1 MTQHRNPFIGSR
13 IGAGAAKLALAA
25 IWIISSGAALGQ
37 SWPAKPMRI
46 VNGFPPGGPIDLI
59 ARLVATD
66 LGDKLGQSAIVENK
80 PGAAGVLAA
89 DQVAKAG
96 ADGYTFFLMPSA
108 HATLVGL
115 QGSLPFNPVDDF
127 AMISMLANSPFAVA
141 TRPGTPYNSL
151 KDVIEGARAK
161 PGAIAYGT
169 GGVGSG
175 PHLVAV
181 LLLSGAGVQMNHI
194 PYKGGNAHVLGLI
207 SGEVPVLFT
216 PIGGLSSFIDSGKM
230 RLLAVST
237 KQRYPGL
244 PNVPTIAETLLPDFD
259 VSAWYALAGPKNL
272 PAPIVSRVN
281 QLLQAAIARPDF
293 LGKLRG
299 LGAEPWGS
307 SPSEAQ
313 AFLAAE
319 VSRWTRV
326 IREQKIETQQP

>member
-1 MTQHRNPFIGSR
+1 MLAFAALGMITT
-13 IGAGAAKLALAA
+13 GAAV
-25 IWIISSGAALGQ
+25 GQ
-37 SWPAKPMRI
+37 SWPVKPMRI

-59 ARLVATD
+59 ARLVAAD
-66 LGDKLGQSAIVENK
+66 LGERLGQSTIVENK

-89 DQVAKAG
+89 DQVAKAS

-141 TRPGTPYNSL
+141 TTSNSPYSNL
-151 KDVIEGARAK
+151 RELIENARAK

-181 LLLSGAGVQMNHI
+181 LLLAGAGVQMNHI
-194 PYKGGNAHVLGLI
+194 PYKGGNAHVLGLM

-244 PNVPTIAETLLPDFD
+244 PNVPTISEELLPNFD
-259 VSAWYALAGPKNL
+259 VSAWYALAAPKNL
-272 PAPIVSRVN
+272 PSPILSRLN

-293 LGKLRG
+293 QGKLRG
-299 LGAEPWGS
+299 LGAAPWGS

-313 AFLAAE
+313 AFLASE

-326 IREQKIETQQP
+326 IREQKIDSQGS